1 MSSANSILN
10 LSNQDSPSQKSS
22 PPNLPLPHTHNRD
35 ISTTQQLQHPHE
47 SLPAKE
53 ISVPNSP
60 TSKTLSPTVI
70 PPTQGPVRYSYQTL
84 PYSLQPPIKNRQT
97 DRPKKNKT
105 YSPSAPLLP
114 CPANPTSST
123 PPLLQLKKTFAYA
136 SNITQISPS
145 PPSPTFHT
153 SRQKH
158 RPKNHKELT
167 KISETHG
174 RTLTLRPCHTATGG
188 FSHIR
193 RLSPP
198 PGPPR

>member
-97 DRPKKNKT
+97 DQRKT
-105 YSPSAPLLP
+105 KHTPPQLLYFHVP
-114 CPANPTSST
+114 PIPHL
-123 PPLLQLKKTFAYA
+123 PPLLSFNSRKPLHTHRTSHRSLLHLHPLHFTHPDKNTDQKTTKN
-136 SNITQISPS
+136 SQKSQR
-145 PPSPTFHT
+145 PTV
-153 SRQKH
+153 
-158 RPKNHKELT
+158 
-167 KISETHG
+167 G
-174 RTLTLRPCHTATGG
+174 R
-188 FSHIR
+188 
-193 RLSPP
+193 
-198 PGPPR
+198 